1 MGTATARGID
11 RVRDWVLA
19 KHPER
24 DSIAPDE
31 DLISGRL
38 VDSLAFVEF
47 VFTIE
52 EASGAEIDTENI
64 DLEDFRTLNAIEKK
78 HFG

>member
-1 MGTATARGID
+1 MGSATAQGID
-11 RVRDWVLA
+11 QVRNWVLA

-24 DSIAPDE
+24 ESIGPDE
-31 DLISGRL
+31 DLIAARL
-38 VDSLAFVEF
+38 VDSLSFVEF

-52 EASGAEIDTENI
+52 EASGTEIDTENI

-78 HFG
+78 HFS